1 MRLLS
6 RNRCGGAVQRGAAM
20 RAEEVSSQY
29 VRELVILRAEGLP
42 NRIRVDGGDMIGFAE
57 RVASDLPVTVEMCL
71 DGDWVVGIFVLNA
84 LEIVSHAA
92 KELLEADRRVALQVD
107 DDEAFPDLGRDRREA
122 ALRIVE
128 PLERSLV
135 GHADQTPVSR
145 SEERRE
151 GEESGSP

>member
-1 MRLLS
+1 M
-6 RNRCGGAVQRGAAM
+6 C
-20 RAEEVSSQY
+20 
-29 VRELVILRAEGLP
+29 ELVILRAEGLP

-107 DDEAFPDLGRDRREA
+107 EDEAFPELGSNRLAA
-122 ALRIVE
+122 ALNRKRTR
-128 PLERSLV
+128 LHSS
-135 GHADQTPVSR
+135 HACT
-145 SEERRE
+145 
-151 GEESGSP
+151 

>member
-107 DDEAFPDLGRDRREA
+107 EDEAFPAQIGRASGRE
-122 ALRIVE
+122 RVCQY
-128 PLERSLV
+128 V
-135 GHADQTPVSR
+135 
-145 SEERRE
+145 
-151 GEESGSP
+151 